1 MADEQETMEARRK
14 KEQRIID
21 LKWHLQSFD
30 SDVGD
35 YKVVKTYEAR
45 LKGEE
50 DPYDTDVLLSER
62 QKVRDEINSLQKELK
77 NDA

>member
-1 MADEQETMEARRK
+1 MTDEQEAMETRRE

-30 SDVGD
+30 SEVGD

-45 LKGEE
+45 LNGES
-50 DPYDTDVLLSER
+50 DPYDTDKLLAER
-62 QKVRDEINSLQKELK
+62 KAVRDEINSLQEELSE
-77 NDA
+77 NA